1 MPDNLSLLAYAKINL
16 ALDITGSR
24 PDGYHTIRTVMQSI
38 DLADTVT
45 VERNST
51 HDTNGIDISLEISG
65 ADELFDNDQNNTA
78 YIAAKAFFEYA
89 KIETAS
95 VEIEIKKRIPLRAGL
110 GGGSADAAAVI
121 IALDRLY
128 HTGFETEQLYEI
140 AEEVGKDVPFC
151 LHGSTQLAEGL
162 GAILTPLPAIEGLSF
177 LLIKAADKP
186 STAEMYRRFDELDEV
201 DHPDMDSIVNDICE
215 GEQLR
220 AAAAFDNVFSPLWDN
235 FAKIKHALMHECGA
249 VNAVLTGSGPTVFG
263 IFADEDDASHAKS
276 VLSDDYDDMFVCSPI
291 DCGVEEK

>member
-1 MPDNLSLLAYAKINL
+1 MPDNLSLLAYAKLNL

-38 DLADTVT
+38 DIADTVS
-45 VERNST
+45 VERNSAS
-51 HDTNGIDISLEISG
+51 DGIEISLEISG
-65 ADELFDNDQNNTA
+65 SDELSDNDENNTA
-78 YIAAKAFFEYA
+78 YIAAKEFFKYA
-89 KIETAS
+89 KIDSAN
-95 VEIEIKKRIPLRAGL
+95 VEIQIKKRIPLRAGL

-121 IALDRLY
+121 VALDKLY
-128 HTGFETEQLYEI
+128 HTGFETEQLYDI
-140 AEEVGKDVPFC
+140 AEKVGKDVPFC

-162 GAILTPLPAIEGLSF
+162 GTILTPLPAIDRLSF

-186 STAEMYRRFDELDEV
+186 STAEMYKRFDSLTEV
-201 DHPDMDSIVNDICE
+201 DHPDMDSIVDDICE

-220 AAAAFDNVFSPLWDN
+220 AAAAFENVFSPLWEN
-235 FAKIKHALMHECGA
+235 FDDIKRKLFDCAA

-263 IFADEDDASHAKS
+263 IFEDEDDAARAKS
-276 VLSDDYDDMFVCSPI
+276 ALSDDYDEMYICSPV